1 MSQDLTP
8 AQIVQQLDRHIVGQE
23 AAKRAVAV
31 AMRSRWR
38 RRQLAPAVAHEVHP
52 HNIIMMG
59 PTGCGKTEIARRL
72 AQLTNAPFVKVEA
85 TKFTEVGYHGRDVDT
100 MVRDLLDQSI
110 QLVRREHGALV
121 REKAKTEAYEQ
132 VLEIL
137 FPAPHHM
144 AFAHVDDPEQHAAW
158 QTTRDAIAAQLR
170 AGELDNRLIELTT
183 TEKSDV
189 GGMMSGMG
197 LDQFGPGMSDMLEK
211 MMPGKQRQRKMA
223 VAAALR
229 HLEETAIES
238 LLDQDAI
245 IGEAVRRA
253 EEDGIIFIDEIDK
266 IAMNEGGKGG
276 DAGVSRQGVQRD
288 LLPIVEGSVIN
299 TRHGAVKTDHILFIA
314 AGAFHV
320 AKVGDLMPE
329 LQGRFPI
336 RVELEP
342 LTRKDFV
349 HILADKENAL
359 PQQQKALLQAE
370 GLTVTYDRDAIETMA
385 DLAWKANNESEN
397 IGARR
402 LMTIVEKVFELVN
415 FEADEMVAKGE
426 TQLRITERYVRER
439 VEQGS
444 AGKRGWFKL

>member
-8 AQIVQQLDRHIVGQE
+8 TQIVQQLDRHIVGQE

-38 RRQLAPAVAHEVHP
+38 RRQLPAAVAREVHP

-121 REKAKTEAYEQ
+121 REKAKAEAVEQ

-137 FPAPHHM
+137 FPSPHNH

-158 QTTRDAIAAQLR
+158 QMTRDNIEVQLR
-170 AGELDNRLIELTT
+170 AGELDGRLIELTT

-211 MMPGKQRQRKMA
+211 MMPSKQRQRKMA

-253 EEDGIIFIDEIDK
+253 EEDGIIFIDEVDK
-266 IAMNEGGKGG
+266 IAMGEKNKGS

-320 AKVGDLMPE
+320 AKVSDLMPE

-359 PQQQKALLQAE
+359 PAQQQALLQAE
-370 GLTVTYDRDAIETMA
+370 GLAVSYDRDAIETMA
-385 DLAWKANNESEN
+385 DLAWKANNEGEN

-402 LMTIVEKVFELVN
+402 LMTIVEKVFEVVN
-415 FEADEMVAKGE
+415 FEADAMVAKG
-426 TQLRITERYVRER
+426 QARLNITERYVREQ
-439 VEQGS
+439 VEGA